1 MLKIIK
7 QLKHKKIIISLIVI
21 FVLVGLGLMLTPSSF
36 VWAASTVSAGAGTT
50 STLGQWIAQFL
61 TWIMTLFTSL
71 IGKVLMLLINLLLW
85 VSSYN
90 QFIHTTA
97 VDIGWSVVRDIAN
110 IFFVIIMLTIALG
123 TLFNVQTYEYKK
135 LLPKLMAAV
144 ILVNFS
150 KMIVGLAIDVGQVI
164 MLTFVHVYEK
174 VGAGAIVNGLSLQ
187 SMFDLKELVEDKG
200 GKGGINYWTLFGSAS
215 LALIMLIVASVVVLQ
230 LVVVLLF
237 RIIMLWVLVIFSPIA
252 FVASVLPTS
261 PLQKVNFFGQYWNYL
276 SKYIIIGPVLA
287 FFLWL
292 SFSIMQTVNQKND
305 EHIIDLQ
312 HSKDNVAFFA
322 TEISSPDNLFDYM
335 TTIALL
341 LASLM
346 ITQQMGVMGGSM
358 GMNAVNKMKGMASKA
373 AVGAASWSLVGRK
386 DKAGVRR
393 GGLLGAANWGDRHLW
408 EAKGTS
414 PYRTLKKWREGRKQ
428 RQTWKEGFQE
438 MTGDIKA
445 GDHLKAKGMRSIILG
460 VGAGRDWADAY
471 ATGGFL
477 NRKGFA
483 HMGHMIKGG
492 KFKEIEEDIKKE
504 QKHHDE
510 LKREKEDKDITAK
523 YVEKHKNN
531 IEENEKEKAE
541 KVKELES
548 LNKFETTLKKAN
560 EELQKAIADYGEGSK
575 EAEKAQ
581 ARVDKLLEDSRYKTQ
596 EEIDAR
602 RGKLNKSL
610 VNNHNAI
617 AESQA
622 ILSLPK
628 EQVRAKAIEEYKN
641 KIEDLKKE
649 STNLDAGLLSQD
661 KRTQLSN
668 ENRELS
674 AELKKIKK
682 AIEEE
687 KRPIIKA
694 KLEKDAK
701 QKQNRIN
708 EIGAILKK
716 GVEEDDKTVENNKK
730 KAEEMKDEV
739 KYRERILK
747 KYESGNMET
756 DESLDKKIKE
766 SRDTIEK
773 YKTEQRKYAAPQTFY
788 ADHARRAM
796 EAEESKK
803 ILSDNWH
810 EQAAAMDEALREG
823 NWAKFVA
830 NFKAA
835 TQRGNDNEI
844 MDHFGYLN
852 SYHGPEE
859 DKGPGTGG
867 GVEAFRKHFLVDKL
881 GMTQEASMATM
892 DDIGYMAENIGH
904 WSIARGYEVKGGRRR
919 ALTNEE
925 HNNEVY
931 AEQSKVGG
939 RTLYRNYNRL
949 AWGGEI
955 PQADGSRLLK
965 LDPYAIKRIV
975 NDFRNI
981 SQQLK
986 KDEFNPSTAE
996 HWTTPIAWKQI
1007 VNIKKRL
1014 PPEQHAEFETFK
1026 KRLWEYGS
1034 GGRKENKK
1042 LKDDIADIIRS
1053 A

>member
-1 MLKIIK
+1 MLKVIK
-7 QLKHKKIIISLIVI
+7 QLKYKKIIISLIIV
-21 FVLVGLGLMLTPSSF
+21 FGVVGLGLIILMPNNF
-36 VWAASTVSAGAGTT
+36 VVASTVTAGVGTT

-61 TWIMTLFTSL
+61 TWIVTLFTSL
-71 IGKVLMLLINLLLW
+71 IGKVLMIFINLLIW

-97 VDIGWSVVRDIAN
+97 VDIGWKVVRDVAN

-123 TLFNVQTYEYKK
+123 TLFNIQTYEYKK
-135 LLPKLMAAV
+135 LLPKLMVAI

-215 LALIMLIVASVVVLQ
+215 LALVMLVVASVVVLQ
-230 LVVVLLF
+230 LIVVLLF

-261 PLQKVNFFGQYWNYL
+261 PLQKVGFFGQYWNYL
-276 SKYIIIGPVLA
+276 SKYIIIGPILA

-292 SFSIMQTVNQKND
+292 SFSIMQTVNHKSD
-305 EHIIDLQ
+305 EHIIQLQ
-312 HSKDNVAFFA
+312 HTNKDVAFFA

-373 AVGAASWSLVGRK
+373 AVGAAAWSLVGRK
-386 DKAGVRR
+386 DKEGVRR
-393 GGLLGAANWGDRHLW
+393 GGLLGAANWADRHLW
-408 EAKGTS
+408 EAKGAS
-414 PYRTLKKWREGRKQ
+414 PYRTIKKWREGRKQ
-428 RQTWKEGFQE
+428 RRNWKEGYQE
-438 MTGDIKA
+438 MTGDVKA
-445 GDHLKAKGMRSIILG
+445 GGHLKAKGMRSIILG
-460 VGAGRDWADAY
+460 AGAGRDWADAY

-483 HMGHMIKGG
+483 HMGHMLKGG
-492 KFKEIEEDIKKE
+492 KFEEIENNVIKEK
-504 QKHHDE
+504 KHYDN

-523 YVEKHKNN
+523 YVKKH
-531 IEENEKEKAE
+531 EENIKENEREKEE
-541 KVKELES
+541 KMKELEG
-548 LNKFETTLKKAN
+548 LNNFETTLKKAN
-560 EELQKAIADYGEGSK
+560 EELQKALEDHGKGSK

-581 ARVDKLLEDSRYKTQ
+581 TRVDKLLEGTNYKTQ
-596 EEIDAR
+596 EDR
-602 RGKLNKSL
+602 NKYKKEL
-610 VNNHNAI
+610 IADIVENNNQIRSSNLALKGSPEKIRERAI
-617 AESQA
+617 RNYK
-622 ILSLPK
+622 K
-628 EQVRAKAIEEYKN
+628 E
-641 KIEDLKKE
+641 IEDLKEE
-649 STNLDAGLLSQD
+649 SANLNNGLLSRD
-661 KRTQLSN
+661 KRTQLTN
-668 ENRELS
+668 ENRELT
-674 AELKKIKK
+674 AELEKIKK
-682 AIEEE
+682 AIKEE

-694 KLEKDAK
+694 KLEKDAE

-708 EIGAILKK
+708 EIGVTLKN
-716 GVEEDDKTVENNKK
+716 GVEEDADTRKKNKE
-730 KAEEMKDEV
+730 KAGEINEEV
-739 KYRERILK
+739 KYREKILK
-747 KYESGNMET
+747 KYESGNMES
-756 DESLDKKIKE
+756 DESLDEKIKK
-766 SRDTIEK
+766 SRDKIEE

-788 ADHARRAM
+788 ADHARRTM

-810 EQAAAMDEALREG
+810 EQAASMDEALREG
-823 NWAKFVA
+823 NWAKFNA

-844 MDHFGYLN
+844 MDHFGYIN
-852 SYHGPEE
+852 SYQGPEE

-867 GVEAFRKHFLVDKL
+867 GVEAFRKHFLVNKL
-881 GMTQEASMATM
+881 GMTEEASMATM
-892 DDIGYMAENIGH
+892 DDIGYMAEGVGH
-904 WSIARGYEVKGGRRR
+904 WSMARGYEVKGGKRR
-919 ALTNEE
+919 ALTNIE

-949 AWGGEI
+949 AWGGEV
-955 PQADGSRLLK
+955 PQANGSRMLK
-965 LDPYAIKRIV
+965 LEPYAIKRIV
-975 NDFRNI
+975 NDFKNI
-981 SQQLK
+981 SEQIK
-986 KDEFNPSTAE
+986 KDELNPSTAE

-1007 VNIKKRL
+1007 VNIKRRL
-1014 PPEQHAEFETFK
+1014 PPEQHKDFELFK

-1042 LKDDIADIIRS
+1042 VKDDIADIVRS
-1053 A
+1053 I